1 MKQILQ
7 SLKTGA
13 TEVGDIPCPSVKNG
27 QLLIR
32 TTCSLIS
39 AGTERMLIDFG
50 KANPIEKA
58 RQQPDKVRMVFDKIK
73 TDGLLPTI
81 DAVRGKLEQPLSLG
95 YCNVGEVV
103 AVGKGVLGFSI
114 GDRVASNGKHA
125 EVVSVPVNL
134 CAQVPKNVSND
145 AAAFTVVGAI
155 ALQGIRLV
163 KPSLGEV
170 VVVTGLGLIGQLAVQ
185 LLRANGC
192 RVLGID
198 FDEVKLGIAKSF
210 GAEVVNLGAGEDPV
224 KAAELFSRGRGVDAV
239 LITAATQSSEPMHQA
254 ALMCRKRGR
263 IVLVGV
269 TGLELSRDD
278 FFKKELTFQ
287 VSASYGPGRYDPNY
301 EEKGQDYPVGF
312 VRWTEQ
318 RNFEAVLDMLADG
331 RLDVLPL
338 ISHRFNLEETASA
351 YAVVAGSE
359 SSMGVILKY
368 HTRTEKPDEII
379 REQTVSL
386 TTPSFQGDSKLFPN
400 LAFIGSGNYA
410 TAVLIPAFK
419 RAGARLVSIASGSGV
434 SGLHAGK
441 KYGFEETTTDTIK
454 LFDDRDINVLV
465 ISTRHDSH
473 AALVLQALRA
483 GKSVFV
489 EKPLCLTRAE
499 LDEIEQ
505 EYAALKATKKEFPIL
520 MVGFNRRFAP
530 QVQKIKSLLLAVG
543 GPKSFVMTVNA
554 GAIPMDHWTQDL
566 EIGGGRII
574 GEACH
579 FIDLLRFLSGSP
591 ITGWQSIGMDCVTR
605 DTASVQLQFADGS
618 IGAIHYFANGSKAFP
633 KERLEVFSSGSVLQL
648 DNFRKLTGYGWP
660 GFKKMN
666 LWRQDKGQNACA
678 KAFVDAIKQNI
689 SSPISAEELFE
700 VSRVA
705 IEISE
710 AAN

>member
-1 MKQILQ
+1 
-7 SLKTGA
+7 
-13 TEVGDIPCPSVKNG
+13 
-27 QLLIR
+27 
-32 TTCSLIS
+32 
-39 AGTERMLIDFG
+39 
-50 KANPIEKA
+50 
-58 RQQPDKVRMVFDKIK
+58 
-73 TDGLLPTI
+73 
-81 DAVRGKLEQPLSLG
+81 
-95 YCNVGEVV
+95 
-103 AVGKGVLGFSI
+103 
-114 GDRVASNGKHA
+114 
-125 EVVSVPVNL
+125 
-134 CAQVPKNVSND
+134 
-145 AAAFTVVGAI
+145 
-155 ALQGIRLV
+155 
-163 KPSLGEV
+163 
-170 VVVTGLGLIGQLAVQ
+170 
-185 LLRANGC
+185 
-192 RVLGID
+192 
-198 FDEVKLGIAKSF
+198 
-210 GAEVVNLGAGEDPV
+210 
-224 KAAELFSRGRGVDAV
+224 
-239 LITAATQSSEPMHQA
+239 MHQA